1 MIYTYA
7 MYNLKT
13 CLLFAAI
20 FIGACTHPT
29 RQKNADQQSAEQKD
43 TIYTYKKA
51 TKNGIGKLYK
61 GREIA
66 QVMGF
71 SGAGWLERDTR
82 NQEENVELAVTNLPV
97 DKKSVVADIGAGT
110 GFYTFRIAPK
120 VSKVLAIE
128 LEDEALDYLKQRGK
142 ILKQSNVDV
151 VKGSEKAPAL
161 PDNSIDLALM
171 VDVYH
176 ELEYPHEYLQALY
189 KALKPGGKIVLIEYK
204 GEDPEIPIKDLHKTT
219 ISQISK
225 EVTANGFVYIEDK
238 AGLPMQHFLIYKKK

>member
-1 MIYTYA
+1 MA
-7 MYNLKT
+7 FAA
-13 CLLFAAI
+13 LLF
-20 FIGACTHPT
+20 FACKYP
-29 RQKNADQQSAEQKD
+29 APQQNTEGPLAQQND
-43 TIYTYKKA
+43 TVYTYKKA
-51 TKNGIGKLYK
+51 SKNGIGKLYK

-82 NQEENVELAVTNLPV
+82 NQEENVEQAVKNLPV
-97 DKKSVVADIGAGT
+97 NKKSVVADIGAGT

-120 VSKVLAIE
+120 VNKVVAIE
-128 LEDEALDYLKQRGK
+128 LEDEALDYLKQRSHT
-142 ILKQSNVDV
+142 LKQTNVQV
-151 VKGSEKAPAL
+151 VKGTEKAPNL

-189 KALKPGGKIVLIEYK
+189 KALKPGGKVVLVEYK

-219 ISQISK
+219 VVQISK
-225 EVTANGFVYIEDK
+225 EVTANGFKFIMDK
-238 AGLPMQHFLIYKKK
+238 EGLPMQHFLIYEKK